1 MEYYENT
8 ERIYKF
14 IDQNS
19 KLPRSIGN
27 KVILRILENEFG
39 ILFIMMEIT
48 EEAKTKDLRAAI
60 PLFLNWKKRLI
71 KYQGKTG
78 LYSDNFLLKKISD
91 DHQTNTKRRNLF
103 REYLFSNRGY
113 ATYKN
118 ITNALNQQIE
128 EWLFESE
135 SMSYKG
141 SNQSSPYNKIL
152 NTYLL
157 LADENIPN
165 PLLRAKAL
173 LRIFRYSED
182 AIEIE
187 IDTCLETIRNGDFPS
202 ELGLPLTERKLKDAI
217 RRFRGKR

>member
-48 EEAKTKDLRAAI
+48 EEAKTEDMRSAI
-60 PLFLNWKKRLI
+60 PLLLNWKKRLI

-91 DHQTNTKRRNLF
+91 DQQTNTKRWNLL
-103 REYLFSNRGY
+103 RETSYSGRGY

-135 SMSYKG
+135 SMSYTG
-141 SNQSSPYNKIL
+141 SNKSSPYDKIL
-152 NTYLL
+152 SNYLFFP
-157 LADENIPN
+157 DENIPN

-182 AIEIE
+182 AIEID
-187 IDTCLETIRNGDFPS
+187 IDTCLETIRNGDLPS
-202 ELGLPLTERKLKDAI
+202 EFGFPLTERKLKDSI
-217 RRFRGKR
+217 RWFRGKR